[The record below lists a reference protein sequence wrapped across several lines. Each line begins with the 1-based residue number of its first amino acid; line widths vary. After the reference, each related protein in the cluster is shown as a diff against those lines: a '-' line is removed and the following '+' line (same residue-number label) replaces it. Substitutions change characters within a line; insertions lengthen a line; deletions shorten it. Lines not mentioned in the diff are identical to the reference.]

1 MSGGAD
7 IRLAVVASRVRV
19 EEKQIFAALER
30 RAILYERLDERRL
43 SAEISGARTWPYAA
57 VLNRSISNTRS
68 LYVAHLFE
76 AQGSVS
82 FNSSQV
88 ITTCGDKLLTSLALV
103 AAGIPTPRTSV
114 ALTPEAALPA
124 IERIG
129 YPVVLKPVHGSW
141 GRLLAKIGDRQAAE
155 AVLEHKQAL
164 GSPIHSVIYIQE
176 YVDKPGR
183 DLRTIVVGD
192 QVICAMYRHSEHWI
206 TNTARG
212 GVTTPCDLT
221 PDLVDL
227 SLRAAQAV
235 GGGALAIDMI
245 EGADGALLVTEIN
258 HTMEFHGMVD
268 ATGVDVADALVAYV
282 QQAAGL

>member
-1 MSGGAD
+1 MSGGANT
-7 IRLAVVASRVRV
+7 RLAVVASRVRV

-30 RAILYERLDERRL
+30 RAIPYDRLDERAL
-43 SAEISGARTWPYAA
+43 SAEITGARAWPYAA

-76 AQGSVS
+76 AQGCMS
-82 FNSSQV
+82 FNSSRV
-88 ITTCGDKLLTSLALV
+88 IATCGDKLLTSLALV

-141 GRLLAKIGDRQAAE
+141 GRLLAKIGDREAAE

-192 QVICAMYRHSEHWI
+192 RVICAMYRHSEHWI

-212 GVTTPCDLT
+212 GSTTVCELT
-221 PDLVDL
+221 PDLVEL

-235 GGGALAIDMI
+235 GGGALAIDMV
-245 EGADGALLVTEIN
+245 ERPDGALLVTEIN
-258 HTMEFHGMVD
+258 HTMEFHGMVA
-268 ATGVDVADALVAYV
+268 ATGVDVADALVGYV